1 MNKLLIPSAL
11 ALSLAAAVGVAMTS
25 FATTASAGPVCTTAP
40 RAQWLTETQMRAR
53 VAQLGY
59 TNVRVFQV
67 SGSCYEIYARAANGH
82 RAEVYFN
89 PVTGA
94 VVQNNED

>member
-1 MNKLLIPSAL
+1 MNKFLIPSAL

-67 SGSCYEIYARAANGH
+67 SGAAM
-82 RAEVYFN
+82 RSMPA
-89 PVTGA
+89 PPTA
-94 VVQNNED
+94 IAPRCISTR